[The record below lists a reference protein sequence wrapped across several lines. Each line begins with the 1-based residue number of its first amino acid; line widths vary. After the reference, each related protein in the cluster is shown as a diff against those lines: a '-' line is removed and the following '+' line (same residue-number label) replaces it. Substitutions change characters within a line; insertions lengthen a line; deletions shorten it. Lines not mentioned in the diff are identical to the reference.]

1 MVSEDEFGEADTK
14 STITGTIS
22 SIDED
27 SVKNTKRSD
36 GKREE
41 FDFASKDKILFRW
54 R

>member
-27 SVKNTKRSD
+27 SVKIRKEVMVKEKNL
-36 GKREE
+36 
-41 FDFASKDKILFRW
+41 ILLQR
-54 R
+54 